1 MSQTPPLSE
10 EPLTNSAPPE
20 LNNNRKRAFTFCG
33 SSFGVVRLEDINE
46 IANLKADLVDFYKPI
61 NSQEMF
67 ALERMAIAQQ
77 LILRAARLDAGL
89 FTSAMNDVINI
100 DNNPVVTMDPDMI
113 GADIDITRHQNRNFC
128 LAEGF
133 RRIARESDLMNLALR
148 YRIQA
153 ERDYRRALEEFERL
167 ERRRPQLPNQPDLL
181 DDPDGKEEI
190 LAPHELSPWIEKPST
205 KTPVQGPPKNA
216 AQAQQ
221 NPLRPAAVALR
232 NPEPVTRPPAHAADI
247 LTQLLSAGRYNFE
260 LP

>member
-1 MSQTPPLSE
+1 MSQIPPLSE

-33 SSFGVVRLEDINE
+33 SSFGVVRLEDVNE
-46 IANLKADLVDFYKPI
+46 IANLKADLVGFYKPI

-77 LILRAARLDAGL
+77 LMLRAARLDAGL

-167 ERRRPQLPNQPDLL
+167 ERRRPKLPNEPDVLT
-181 DDPDGKEEI
+181 DPDGKPEI

-205 KTPVQGPPKNA
+205 QTPVQAAPETKAPGEGAPKNA
-216 AQAQQ
+216 APETKAPGEGAPK
-221 NPLRPAAVALR
+221 NAA
-232 NPEPVTRPPAHAADI
+232 PETKAPGEGAPKNAA
-247 LTQLLSAGRYNFE
+247 APENA
-260 LP
+260 